1 MIFFVEFFRVLF
13 IIYVAVKSIA
23 YGIYNIKDK
32 NVSGGVLVFA
42 LTGLMLFLMGVNL
55 YENI

>member
-1 MIFFVEFFRVLF
+1 MEGSRFYDILCRVF
-13 IIYVAVKSIA
+13 QSI
-23 YGIYNIKDK
+23 IYNIKDK

-42 LTGLMLFLMGVNL
+42 LTGLMIFLMGVNL